1 MRPVQTHHDMS
12 PPSLIHNA
20 DKARRAASAAAV
32 VCMCNDCVLVYGS
45 RLYVASRPEL
55 RLLLLLLLLPAL
67 QREEGEGIP
76 STKRE
81 VVLAKTEVP
90 DDEWV

>member
-1 MRPVQTHHDMS
+1 MLPAHSELCKGSRNAEAERCKLQRFDIS
-12 PPSLIHNA
+12 ALPSLQVQLLHV
-20 DKARRAASAAAV
+20 RMSAGA
-32 VCMCNDCVLVYGS
+32 CS
-45 RLYVASRPEL
+45 FRLAL
-55 RLLLLLLLLPAL
+55 TLLLLLLPAL

-76 STKRE
+76 STRRE